1 MTHITG
7 LPRRNEEAGLTN
19 GRGRAFVQDL
29 LTKSFQEEEDLE
41 AMATLFS
48 GTIPLSLHLEKSL
61 ALPECSHRELL
72 RPVDSPC

>member
-7 LPRRNEEAGLTN
+7 LPRRNAEAGLTN
-19 GRGRAFVQDL
+19 GRGRAFVRDL
-29 LTKSFQEEEDLE
+29 LTKSFQEEDLE

-48 GTIPLSLHLEKSL
+48 GTIPLSLHREKSL

-72 RPVDSPC
+72 RPVGSPC